1 MYYSLSYQGE
11 VFVIDSR
18 IDQFD
23 LWQKNSPLGYDLLF
37 VNSYFSKEDVGKRFR
52 CDEVQVTK
60 RMDILLNGGKV
71 ESIEYVWCKNY
82 QGPKNEK
89 R

>member
-1 MYYSLSYQGE
+1 
-11 VFVIDSR
+11 
-18 IDQFD
+18 
-23 LWQKNSPLGYDLLF
+23 
-37 VNSYFSKEDVGKRFR
+37 
-52 CDEVQVTK
+52 
-60 RMDILLNGGKV
+60 MDILLNGGKV